1 MSQLSML
8 PALPVAVGSGLL
20 ADQAGAMIIQP
31 GLLDRSG
38 VGLRPD
44 HEMSP
49 GHHNACIT
57 QHAHQH
63 IIIAL
68 PLIMGSILKQIG
80 AKATQWIHPRANP
93 SVLTPDTG
101 SGC

>member
-44 HEMSP
+44 HEMSLD
-49 GHHNACIT
+49 IT
-57 QHAHQH
+57 MHA
-63 IIIAL
+63 
-68 PLIMGSILKQIG
+68 
-80 AKATQWIHPRANP
+80 
-93 SVLTPDTG
+93 
-101 SGC
+101 